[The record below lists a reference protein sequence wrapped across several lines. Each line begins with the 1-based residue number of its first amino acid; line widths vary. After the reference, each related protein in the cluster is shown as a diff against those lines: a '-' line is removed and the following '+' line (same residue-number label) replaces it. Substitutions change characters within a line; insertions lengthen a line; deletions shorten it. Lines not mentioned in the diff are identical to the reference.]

1 VTGSAKAGHGKAD
14 FNHIYDQPDPRD
26 YFSTLG
32 EFGYE
37 IPQRA
42 LPVFQALLTAL
53 RSGREAVDA
62 APLRVL
68 DLCCSYGVNAALMRC
83 DVSMDELFDHYA
95 NPAFADLL
103 PAELFR
109 KDEAYYA
116 ERCRPDAVRVSGLD
130 VAGNAVAYGCG
141 VGLLDAGWS
150 EDLEASDP
158 SPQLTDHLKGVD
170 LVTTTGGVGYITERI
185 FRPGAGSAARRLGA
199 VGGRLRVADGLLR
212 QNQRDAGAARPRDRA
227 ADRGDLPTAPL
238 HLRGRAG
245 CGAATTSAGAGWT
258 RPAWRTPVPTTPTSS
273 SHGRRP
279 TPPGS
284 RWLGCWTA
292 SFRSSAA
299 QGPGRPLDVF
309 ALGGADRLLNVA
321 VGYCEVCMILPW
333 NCPSRRD

>member
-1 VTGSAKAGHGKAD
+1 MTGSAKAGHGKAD

-170 LVTTTGGVGYITERI
+170 LVTTTGGVGYITERT
-185 FRPGAGSAARRLGA
+185 FDRVLAARRDGSAPWVAAFVLRTVSYDRISETLAQHGLVTEQLTGVTFPQRRFTSEA
-199 VGGRLRVADGLLR
+199 ERDAALRDVSGRGLDPAGLEDTGTYHADFFLSRPAADAAGQPLAGLLDSVVS
-212 QNQRDAGAARPRDRA
+212 Q
-227 ADRGDLPTAPL
+227 
-238 HLRGRAG
+238 
-245 CGAATTSAGAGWT
+245 
-258 RPAWRTPVPTTPTSS
+258 
-273 SHGRRP
+273 
-279 TPPGS
+279 
-284 RWLGCWTA
+284 
-292 SFRSSAA
+292 
-299 QGPGRPLDVF
+299 
-309 ALGGADRLLNVA
+309 
-321 VGYCEVCMILPW
+321 
-333 NCPSRRD
+333 